1 MVDVGDC
8 IAGAQHLVATGDVD
22 PERLFIHGGSAG
34 GYVVLCAMTFHDVF
48 QAGASLYGIA
58 DLEALFATPGHKF
71 EARYDAPLPKGK
83 GMYDRS
89 PVHFIDQVR
98 GAVLLLQG
106 LDDPV
111 VPAAQAEMMFAALRG
126 AGVPCAY
133 IGFPGE
139 QHGFRDAK
147 NIARTLEAEL
157 YFFAT
162 VTGMTLA
169 EHVEPVDILNL

>member
-1 MVDVGDC
+1 MSRRTRIERASGRRYPARRD
-8 IAGAQHLVATGDVD
+8 AGRAAVAAALMCT
-22 PERLFIHGGSAG
+22 AA
-34 GYVVLCAMTFHDVF
+34 C
-48 QAGASLYGIA
+48 ASLFGIA
-58 DLEALFATPGHKF
+58 DLEALFAMAGHKF
-71 EARYDAPLPKGK
+71 EARYDAPLPKGR

-111 VPAAQAEMMFAALRG
+111 VPANQAEMMFAALRS

-133 IGFPGE
+133 IGYPGE
-139 QHGFRDAK
+139 QHGFRQAA
-147 NIARTLEAEL
+147 NIARTLEAQL

-162 VTGMTLA
+162 VTGMTLDEA
-169 EHVEPVDILNL
+169 ITPVDILNL